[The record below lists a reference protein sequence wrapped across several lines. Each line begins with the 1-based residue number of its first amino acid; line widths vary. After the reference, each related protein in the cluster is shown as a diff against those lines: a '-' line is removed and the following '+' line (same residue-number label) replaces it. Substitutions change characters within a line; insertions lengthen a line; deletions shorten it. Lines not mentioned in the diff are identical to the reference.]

1 MGVRGLIYFA
11 QMYNTY
17 MEKHNL
23 NRFGSKLIQL
33 PVPKFVVFF
42 NGTSWNE
49 EEVEI
54 RLSDCFSK
62 EGGEPCVE
70 VIARMVNINYGKNK
84 ELMEHCKPL
93 RDYAIFVNKV
103 RRYSQEMELKEAIN
117 KAIDECIE
125 EDCLKDFLVKSRA
138 EVLEFMIDSYSLEN
152 YQKIVE
158 YEKNELE
165 GKINALQTSCAEL
178 RTENNE
184 VKAENDEVKAENAEV
199 KAENAEVK
207 AENAEVKAENAE
219 VKAKNTELKNENAK
233 LQEIIDKMQEQL
245 QEMRK
250 EQK

>member
-1 MGVRGLIYFA
+1 
-11 QMYNTY
+11 
-17 MEKHNL
+17 
-23 NRFGSKLIQL
+23 
-33 PVPKFVVFF
+33 
-42 NGTSWNE
+42 
-49 EEVEI
+49 
-54 RLSDCFSK
+54 
-62 EGGEPCVE
+62 
-70 VIARMVNINYGKNK
+70 MVNINYGKNK

-138 EVLEFMIDSYSLEN
+138 EVLEFMMDSYSLEN

-207 AENAEVKAENAE
+207 A
-219 VKAKNTELKNENAK
+219 KNTELKNENAK
-233 LQEIIDKMQEQL
+233 LQEIIDKMQEQI